1 MCDVRCDVV
10 VRERQAAAAP
20 SCAAWPP
27 PGPATL
33 STFIVK
39 DGKATKINRS
49 DGQWLVHA
57 VCRLVC
63 TFTVYNNDIAVLPLL
78 HSLAYQ

>member
-49 DGQWLVHA
+49 DGQRLVHA
-57 VCRLVC
+57 VCRL
-63 TFTVYNNDIAVLPLL
+63 VYNNDIAVLPLL